1 MTEEIFVI
9 AKDWIVWVKQ
19 MRGLSVNTAKAYES
33 DFSSFVKHLKSLN
46 KDLDIDLQKVLQ
58 TTKDQIRSWLLNKK
72 EQGVCARSNA
82 RSVSSLKSFFEYINL
97 EYQKTNQ
104 AISDTSVKFEPN
116 KIPKSIAI
124 EEIEKIAST
133 IEKSSKTHWIAKR
146 NICLLYMMYG
156 CGIRI
161 SEALELRVKD
171 VQNQIIKILG
181 KGQKERAVYLLPK
194 VSGMLQEYTTICP
207 HINDTDSYLFLN
219 RNGKKLSRTTLASY
233 LVRLRQRFDLTNNL
247 KPHAFRHSFA
257 THLLQNGLGIRQ
269 IQELLGHKSL
279 TSTEV
284 YTKTDAKFLMEKYK
298 KFKLR

>member
-1 MTEEIFVI
+1 MYKE
-9 AKDWIVWVKQ
+9 
-19 MRGLSVNTAKAYES
+19 KATT
-33 DFSSFVKHLKSLN
+33 
-46 KDLDIDLQKVLQ
+46 QK
-58 TTKDQIRSWLLNKK
+58 
-72 EQGVCARSNA
+72 
-82 RSVSSLKSFFEYINL
+82 
-97 EYQKTNQ
+97 
-104 AISDTSVKFEPN
+104 PN

-171 VQNQIIKILG
+171 TQNQIIKILG

-194 VSGMLQEYTTICP
+194 VSGMLQEYITICP
-207 HINDTDSYLFLN
+207 HINDTEGYLFLN

-233 LVRLRQRFDLTNNL
+233 LVRLRQRFDLTKNL

-279 TSTEV
+279 TSTERCGISGSPC
-284 YTKTDAKFLMEKYK
+284 KDLMK
-298 KFKLR
+298 